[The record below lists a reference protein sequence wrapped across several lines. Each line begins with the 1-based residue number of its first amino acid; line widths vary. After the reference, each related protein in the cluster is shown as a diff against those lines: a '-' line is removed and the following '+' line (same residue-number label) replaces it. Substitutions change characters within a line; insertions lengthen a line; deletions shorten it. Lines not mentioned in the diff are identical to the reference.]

1 MNCARL
7 GTFPPHL
14 AAAGLAA
21 YVALEWLSFI
31 HDYNG
36 LPITPWNPGLGV
48 VFAQMLKRGP
58 LFTLVLFAG
67 LMISQTLVL
76 ETPLDLFAVGVTSL
90 IITAIYGA
98 AAFAIRGISDFS
110 PAIAR
115 LRDLVIVLVGGTAAA
130 ACASTAVFA
139 FLIAQGHVTWNDVE
153 VAALPMF
160 LGDAIGIAVMTP
172 LILRLAQRGMNLLPP
187 RGLRFEFIGHTFF
200 ILAIIV
206 VISAG
211 QFEDETRYFYLL
223 FLPVT
228 IAAIHYGLDGACL
241 SLALTQF
248 ALVAGLHISQEDA
261 AAFNEFQRLMIVLT
275 TTGLTIGAAVNER
288 QRALDFERASEA
300 SLRDMETEAGHAVRL
315 QLVSGMASALAHEIN
330 QPMTAARAHVRTAEH
345 ILGLD
350 RPDLERAAR
359 NLNLAM
365 TQIDHAGDVLSR
377 MREQV
382 RSSAPSLAP
391 AAVRP
396 MVEDALLLIQADA
409 QDARVRIHT
418 DIPHD
423 LPEVIGDRIQ
433 IQQVLLNLIRN
444 AIEAIS
450 ASGTKG
456 GAVRIVV
463 RALVNPERIEFA
475 VHDDGPGLSDDMTT
489 KLFEPL
495 ATTKKDGLGLGLPI
509 CVSIVE
515 AHGGRFWL
523 RTHESGNTEFRFTL
537 PIHRAMSQS

>member
-1 MNCARL
+1 MTRTLL
-7 GTFPPHL
+7 GTFPPVL
-14 AAAGLAA
+14 AAIGLVA

-48 VFAQMLKRGP
+48 VFAQLLKRGP
-58 LFTLVLFAG
+58 MFTLVLFAG

-76 ETPLDLFAVGVTSL
+76 ETPLDFLAVCITSL

-98 AAFAIRGISDFS
+98 AAIGIRGISDFS

-115 LRDLVIVLVGGTAAA
+115 LRDLVIVLVAGTAAA
-130 ACASTAVFA
+130 ACASIAVFA
-139 FLIAQGHVTWNDVE
+139 FLVFEGHVTWSDVE
-153 VAALPMF
+153 AAALPMF
-160 LGDAIGIAVMTP
+160 LGDSIGIAVMTP

-187 RGLRFEFIGHTFF
+187 RTMRLEFLGHTVF

-248 ALVAGLHISQEDA
+248 ALVAGLHISQEDV
-261 AAFNEFQRLMIVLT
+261 AAFNAFQRLMIVLT

-300 SLRDMETEAGHAVRL
+300 NLRDMETEAGHAVRL

-350 RPDLERAAR
+350 RPDIERAAR
-359 NLNLAM
+359 NLTLAM

-382 RSSAPSLAP
+382 RNSAPSLVP
-391 AAVRP
+391 AAVQP
-396 MVEDALLLIQADA
+396 LVDDALLLIQADA
-409 QDARVRIHT
+409 QAARVRIYT

-423 LPEVIGDRIQ
+423 LPEIIGDRIQ

-450 ASGTKG
+450 DTS
-456 GAVRIVV
+456 R
-463 RALVNPERIEFA
+463 R
-475 VHDDGPGLSDDMTT
+475 
-489 KLFEPL
+489 
-495 ATTKKDGLGLGLPI
+495 
-509 CVSIVE
+509 
-515 AHGGRFWL
+515 
-523 RTHESGNTEFRFTL
+523 
-537 PIHRAMSQS
+537 